1 MTLIPVVN
9 EQDEIITH
17 KERNELLQEDIYR
30 IASLWIMNEF
40 GEILLAQ
47 RAATKLKNPNKW
59 TCIVNGTVEKGESY
73 EGNIIK
79 ETEEEIGIQI
89 GGGGDLP
96 TPILLAKELF
106 VSNWTHF
113 VAIFFVKLPKSTSLI
128 FDENEIQA
136 TKWVTKEELG
146 ALLEKCSDDFVPSFP
161 KFWQLVREKLEEKEL

>member
-1 MTLIPVVN
+1 MALIPVVN
-9 EQDEIITH
+9 EQDEIITY

-73 EGNIIK
+73 EDNIIK
-79 ETEEEIGIQI
+79 ETEEEIGIKI
-89 GGGGDLP
+89 GGGDLP

-113 VAIFFVKLPKSTSLI
+113 VAIFFVRLPKSTVFV

-136 TKWVTKEELG
+136 TKRVTKEELG
-146 ALLEKCSDDFVPSFP
+146 RLLENFPEDFV
-161 KFWQLVREKLEEKEL
+161 K